1 MLARLKQNIPSAIV
15 VFLVALPLCLGI
27 AFAQGASPLA
37 GIITGV
43 IGGIVV
49 GAFGASHIAVAGP
62 SAGLTLVVL
71 GALADLGGFPVLSL
85 AIIIAG
91 VLQIGLAFLKFGLF
105 SKFIPGSVIR
115 GLLAAVGIIIILKQ
129 IPHLF
134 GYDSDFV
141 GDMEFIQPDG
151 HNTFSELWIMTR
163 YLNATAILISVTS
176 VALLVT
182 WHRFVQNRHA
192 VLQMIPGALVAVV
205 AAVFLNMIAGKI
217 SWLKDLTDS
226 HLLRLPG
233 GASFSE
239 FGHHFANLDFS
250 LLLRKKEVWSVALTL
265 AIVGSF
271 ESLLGLEAADKI
283 DPQRRVTDKKRE
295 LCAQGA
301 ANVLSG
307 FAGGLPLTTVII
319 RTVTNA
325 NSGAT
330 HRSSTIMHG
339 VLLLLALFVLPSVLN
354 LIPLAALAVIIA
366 AVGYRLS
373 SYEVFRE
380 QWVSGKEQFVPF
392 VVTIIAVIFSDVLIG
407 TGIGFLV
414 ALGFI
419 LRSNFQKGY
428 FSSIKDG
435 EHLIRL
441 TDDISFMHRAS
452 FSEELRQIPNGAK
465 VTLYAENPQRIHH
478 DIAELITEFR
488 ESAPNRNIILQ
499 EKNLPYIPEKTDLKS
514 VKSVMY
520 RRLLHGNRSW
530 VAENLERDRLYFDKL
545 ASGQEPQVLW
555 IGCADSRVPPNE
567 ITKTEPGEIFIH
579 RNVANLVVHT
589 DLNMLSVLQYA
600 VEVLKVKQVIVCG
613 HYECGGVAA
622 AMKNVDLG
630 LANKWLRNIK
640 EVYAAHAVE
649 LEHINNRR
657 LRERMFVE
665 LNVIEQVR
673 NLAKTTIIQKAW
685 KKRQIELHGWVVDLS
700 TGYIRELPIKMNSPT
715 DLEPI
720 FRYKV

>member
-1 MLARLKQNIPSAIV
+1 MISRIKQNFPSALV

-27 AFAQGASPLA
+27 AHAQGASPLA
-37 GIITGV
+37 GIITGI

-71 GALADLGGFPVLSL
+71 GALADLGGFSALSL

-91 VLQIGLAFLKFGLF
+91 ILQIILALLKFGLF

-115 GLLAAVGIIIILKQ
+115 GMLAAVGIIVILKQ

-134 GYDSDFV
+134 GYDADFV
-141 GDMEFIQPDG
+141 GDMEFLQPDG
-151 HNTFSELWIMTR
+151 HNTFSELWFMTR

-176 VALLVT
+176 LVILLL
-182 WHRFVQNRHA
+182 WEKYAKQRFSWLRA
-192 VLQMIPGALVAVV
+192 VPGALVAVLV
-205 AAVFLNMIAGKI
+205 AIVVNMIAGKI

-226 HLLRLPG
+226 HLLRLPVG
-233 GASFSE
+233 TAFSE
-239 FGHHFANLDFS
+239 LTHNLTQLNFS
-250 LLLRKKEVWSVALTL
+250 LLLQKKEIWTAALTL
-265 AIVGSF
+265 AVVGSL
-271 ESLLGLEAADKI
+271 ETLLGLEAADKI
-283 DPQRRVTDKKRE
+283 DPQRRVADKKRE
-295 LCAQGA
+295 LCVQGS

-307 FAGGLPLTTVII
+307 FLGGLPLTTVII

-325 NSGAT
+325 TAGAT
-330 HRSSTIMHG
+330 DRSSTILQG
-339 VLLLLALFVLPSVLN
+339 ILLLFALFVLAGVLN
-354 LIPLAALAVIIA
+354 LIPLAALAVVIA
-366 AVGYRLS
+366 GIGYRLS
-373 SYEVFRE
+373 SYKVFRE

-392 VVTIIAVIFSDVLIG
+392 IVTIVAVIFSDVLIG

-419 LRSNFQKGY
+419 LHGNFQKGY
-428 FSSIKDG
+428 FSSVKDG

-452 FSEELRQIPNGAK
+452 FSEELRRIPNGAK

-488 ESAPNRNIILQ
+488 ESVPNRGITLK
-499 EKNLPYIPEKTDLKS
+499 EKNLPYIPEKSHLKS

-649 LEHINNRR
+649 LEQISN
-657 LRERMFVE
+657 LKARERLFVE
-665 LNVIEQVR
+665 LSVMEQVR
-673 NLAKTTIIQKAW
+673 NLAKTSIIQNAW
-685 KKRQIELHGWVVDLS
+685 KKRQIELHGWVVDLG
-700 TGYIRELPIKMNSPT
+700 TGYIKELPIKMNGPG

-720 FRYKV
+720 FRYKN